1 MTTGCHPEA
10 DVVAEWTW
18 LGRTPYQLAIGL
30 QERIRNEILA
40 GHRRETLVLL
50 EHPAVITLGRHAD
63 PAHVLLP
70 MPALR
75 ARGIEVCRTSRGG
88 DVTFHGPGQ
97 LVGYPIFRLHRGVR
111 WHMQAMATSIVE
123 WLAGLGLAAEWRA
136 STPGVWL
143 GSDKICAFGV
153 HVRHRIATHGFA
165 LNLAN
170 DLDGFSTIIPCG
182 LPSAGVTSLQRQIG
196 SAPTPEAVARSLIRL
211 FEKNF
216 GVQLIEVRV
225 PGCKPTA
232 PLTRI
237 MEAS

>member
-1 MTTGCHPEA
+1 MTTGCHPETG
-10 DVVAEWTW
+10 VVAEWAW
-18 LGRTPYQLAIGL
+18 LGRISYQAALEL
-30 QERIRNEILA
+30 QEEIRNEILA
-40 GHRRETLVLL
+40 GRRPNTLLLL

-70 MPALR
+70 LADLR

-97 LVGYPIFRLHRGVR
+97 LVGYPIFRLRRGVR
-111 WHMQAMATSIVE
+111 AHVQAMAASIVE
-123 WLAGLGLAAEWRA
+123 WLGGLGLTAEWRP

-165 LNLAN
+165 LNLST
-170 DLDGFSTIIPCG
+170 DMDGFSTIIPCG
-182 LPSAGVTSLQRQIG
+182 LQSAGVTSLHRQIG
-196 SAPTPEAVARSLIRL
+196 NAPPPEAAARSLIRL

-216 GVQLIEVRV
+216 GVQLVEVRV
-225 PGCKPTA
+225 PRLQSDSATH
-232 PLTRI
+232 
-237 MEAS
+237 